1 MSLHRQM
8 VHPAYVEGCFGCK
21 VGSLQLSTGDANS
34 RVPSAKKWDDRLKAY
49 RDTTAQGIEPRGTDW
64 KSIKEAR
71 YVSDKV
77 GKPYDAVNNTFKD

>member
-1 MSLHRQM
+1 MSLHRRT
-8 VHPAYVEGCFGCK
+8 VHPEFVEGCFGCK

-34 RVPSAKKWDDRLKAY
+34 RIIPPRKWDNRLKAY

-64 KSIKEAR
+64 KSINEAR

-77 GKPYDAVNNTFKD
+77 GKAYDAVNNTFKD